1 MSDGRDLT
9 GVTVAGKYLIK
20 RRIGAGG
27 MGAVYEG
34 EHVEIGKRVAIKVI
48 EHQHAKSDE
57 LAARF
62 KREAQAASR
71 VESEHIVHV
80 FDVGR
85 DPEVGLYMV
94 MEILSGTD
102 LAARVEN
109 AGGQIPIEEATTLIL
124 QTARGLA
131 KAHAA
136 GVVHRDLKPANL
148 FLTKRED
155 GSPCVK
161 ILDFGISKI
170 VRAEND
176 PAKSK
181 GQSLTREGMVI
192 GTPQYMSPEQAQGLP
207 VDARTDVWSLAAVA
221 YEIYSGKP
229 LFEARDTYEQM
240 IVQIVMTKPKPLAEV
255 APRVPREVAAVIDAA
270 LVADVNA
277 RIPNAGVFAQRL
289 ADAAHMPRT
298 SSPDLALGHAPTA
311 LATPAV
317 TPAPV
322 PQTAAGVEVHTRP
335 GAARKNT
342 IAAIGA
348 IAGFVLVAAIGV
360 GVALSR
366 KQATPEP
373 SANATPGLVA
383 PPPPKET
390 APEPTLS
397 APTTKL
403 SPLTAPPEPASA
415 APTTPASV
423 AAKPVVAK
431 PAPAKPAPSPAT
443 KPAGGSG
450 QYGAAG
456 VSTTY

>member
-1 MSDGRDLT
+1 MGDGRDLT
-9 GVTVAGKYLIK
+9 GVTVAGKYLVK

-48 EHQHAKSDE
+48 EHEHAKSDE

-85 DPEVGLYMV
+85 DPDVGLYMV

-102 LAARVEN
+102 VSTRIENGLMPVED
-109 AGGQIPIEEATTLIL
+109 ATTIML

-161 ILDFGISKI
+161 ILDCGISKI
-170 VRAEND
+170 IRAEND

-181 GQSLTREGMVI
+181 ASLTREGMVI

-221 YEIYSGKP
+221 YELYSGKP
-229 LFEARDTYEQM
+229 LFEPRDTYEMM
-240 IVQIVMTKPKPLAEV
+240 IVQIVTTKPKPLAEV
-255 APRVPREVAAVIDAA
+255 APRVPREIAAVIDAA
-270 LVADVNA
+270 LVADTNA
-277 RIPNAGVFAQRL
+277 RLPNAGVFAQRL
-289 ADAAHMPRT
+289 AEAANVPRT
-298 SSPDLALGHAPTA
+298 STPD
-311 LATPAV
+311 
-317 TPAPV
+317 
-322 PQTAAGVEVHTRP
+322 
-335 GAARKNT
+335 
-342 IAAIGA
+342 I
-348 IAGFVLVAAIGV
+348 
-360 GVALSR
+360 
-366 KQATPEP
+366 
-373 SANATPGLVA
+373 
-383 PPPPKET
+383 
-390 APEPTLS
+390 
-397 APTTKL
+397 
-403 SPLTAPPEPASA
+403 
-415 APTTPASV
+415 
-423 AAKPVVAK
+423 
-431 PAPAKPAPSPAT
+431 
-443 KPAGGSG
+443 
-450 QYGAAG
+450 
-456 VSTTY
+456 